1 DINLPQ
7 PDKYNTCPLI
17 AFLQQLVTFNGFYD
31 ENLEFLGLERVHI
44 VSTMNPSTTVGRH
57 NLSTRFTA
65 IVRLGYMEYPDT
77 TELSYIY
84 RAYAQGALG
93 SVTTLDARA
102 RSGEFMQRI
111 ADTMVSVYEQIKA
124 KFTVDDHRHYLFT
137 PRDLTSW
144 VQGLLRYRLES
155 ADALVEVL
163 AHEAQRIFGDRLVG
177 PDAHTSFDGILNSV
191 LRSRWGFKGN
201 SANSDYYVAL
211 AHGGGSSG
219 AAGGGAGGGAR
230 AGGSGGED
238 QGLEDGKQAALLE
251 RVKEDELR
259 ALVERGLMM
268 YEREE
273 KELHIQLFREVLDHI
288 AQVDRVLSEE
298 GGSLLL
304 VGHSGV
310 GRRSATTLVAH
321 MHGMELYTPAIT
333 RSYGAKQFFG
343 DIKGVL
349 QKAGVAGEE
358 VVLYIED
365 HQFTEV
371 PGLYSHEELESI
383 LSPLKELMSES
394 GVGFRTPYEFF
405 VSRIRANLHVVL
417 GMDPHHPEFLVR
429 CESNPALYTRCTI
442 LWMGEWRTASM
453 KALPAMLIPDLL
465 ERTRDP
471 EEFVSQ
477 LVAVH
482 QSAKR
487 VAMATPRDFISFLKT
502 YRFLYEQKVGGLE
515 KETSHLAK
523 GLGKLREA
531 ERVVDELSTQAA
543 KQQEELQQ
551 SQRAVE
557 EALEDVSNAM
567 VMATERKKTVK
578 ELQSTLAVKEAE
590 IQKEKDSIE
599 EELSG
604 IRPILEEAKKA

>member
-1 DINLPQ
+1 MTVSMQRTAKLIERWIERMEPFVLVGPEGCGKSCLIKSLIRQRRNTSVATLHCNAQTTAEHVILKIRQSCSLFSTNSGKVYRPREGDRLVLFLKDINLPQ

-371 PGLYSHEELESI
+371 R
-383 LSPLKELMSES
+383 SPFN
-394 GVGFRTPYEFF
+394 GFCWHR
-405 VSRIRANLHVVL
+405 
-417 GMDPHHPEFLVR
+417 
-429 CESNPALYTRCTI
+429 PA
-442 LWMGEWRTASM
+442 
-453 KALPAMLIPDLL
+453 
-465 ERTRDP
+465 
-471 EEFVSQ
+471 
-477 LVAVH
+477 
-482 QSAKR
+482 
-487 VAMATPRDFISFLKT
+487 
-502 YRFLYEQKVGGLE
+502 
-515 KETSHLAK
+515 
-523 GLGKLREA
+523 
-531 ERVVDELSTQAA
+531 
-543 KQQEELQQ
+543 
-551 SQRAVE
+551 
-557 EALEDVSNAM
+557 
-567 VMATERKKTVK
+567 
-578 ELQSTLAVKEAE
+578 
-590 IQKEKDSIE
+590 
-599 EELSG
+599 
-604 IRPILEEAKKA
+604 

>member
-1 DINLPQ
+1 
-7 PDKYNTCPLI
+7 
-17 AFLQQLVTFNGFYD
+17 
-31 ENLEFLGLERVHI
+31 
-44 VSTMNPSTTVGRH
+44 M
-57 NLSTRFTA
+57 
-65 IVRLGYMEYPDT
+65 
-77 TELSYIY
+77 
-84 RAYAQGALG
+84 YAQNSIL
-93 SVTTLDARA
+93 
-102 RSGEFMQRI
+102 E
-111 ADTMVSVYEQIKA
+111 
-124 KFTVDDHRHYLFT
+124 TVN
-137 PRDLTSW
+137 S
-144 VQGLLRYRLES
+144 LL
-155 ADALVEVL
+155 
-163 AHEAQRIFGDRLVG
+163 
-177 PDAHTSFDGILNSV
+177 
-191 LRSRWGFKGN
+191 
-201 SANSDYYVAL
+201 
-211 AHGGGSSG
+211 SSG
-219 AAGGGAGGGAR
+219 
-230 AGGSGGED
+230 
-238 QGLEDGKQAALLE
+238 
-251 RVKEDELR
+251 
-259 ALVERGLMM
+259 
-268 YEREE
+268 
-273 KELHIQLFREVLDHI
+273 
-288 AQVDRVLSEE
+288 
-298 GGSLLL
+298 
-304 VGHSGV
+304 
-310 GRRSATTLVAH
+310 
-321 MHGMELYTPAIT
+321 
-333 RSYGAKQFFG
+333 
-343 DIKGVL
+343 
-349 QKAGVAGEE
+349 
-358 VVLYIED
+358 
-365 HQFTEV
+365 EV

-604 IRPILEEAKKA
+604 ITPILEEAKKAVGSIDKQSLNEMRSLSSPPPALIDVLSGVLMLLGNQDTSWNSMRKFLGQRGVIQDILAFDSRRISPSIQSVSCCILITR